1 LSNKGVLFGIAAYLI
16 WGFFPIYFKTIQVV
30 PAAQI
35 MFHRIVWS
43 FLLLVILVVFRGQ
56 WRGLRDAITGPR
68 MLFTYTIAACLLAI
82 NWLTYVWGVNAG
94 FVVETSLGYFI
105 NPLVSVALGVVILKE
120 RLRPM
125 QWLPVGLAAAGVLYL
140 TIQLDALPWIALVLA
155 FSFGLYG
162 LLKKISPLGSL
173 YGLTLETG
181 VLFLPAV
188 GYLLYTES
196 QGYGAFGHVGPLNN
210 LLLALAGLFTTTPL
224 LMFSSAARSIPLS
237 LLGLLQYIAPT
248 CQFLLGVLLYKEP
261 FSQVQWVG
269 FGIIWMALLLYT
281 VEGFIVRRRRMVSTF
296 ADKHLPLPANSHNRK

>member
-30 PAAQI
+30 PPAQI
-35 MFHRIVWS
+35 MFHRIAWS
-43 FLLLVILVVFRGQ
+43 FVLLVFLIVIRGQ
-56 WRGLRDAITGPR
+56 WRGLREAITGPK
-68 MLFTYTIAACLLAI
+68 MLVTYAIAACLLAI

-140 TIQLDALPWIALVLA
+140 TVQLGTPPWIALVLA

-188 GYLLYTES
+188 GYLLYAES
-196 QGYGAFGHVGPLNN
+196 QGYGSFGHVGPLNN

-261 FSQVQWVG
+261 FSQTQWVG
-269 FGIIWMALLLYT
+269 FGIIWIALLLYT
-281 VEGFIVRRRRMVSTF
+281 VEGFIVRRHRMALTVT
-296 ADKHLPLPANSHNRK
+296 DKHSTLAVDSQNGK

>member
-1 LSNKGVLFGIAAYLI
+1 MTNKGVLFGISAYLI

-35 MFHRIVWS
+35 LFHRIAWS
-43 FLLLVILVVFRGQ
+43 FILLLFLIVVRGQ
-56 WRGLRDAITGPR
+56 WHGLRSAIRGPK
-68 MLFTYTIAACLLAI
+68 MLVTYIIAACLLAI

-94 FVVETSLGYFI
+94 YVVETSLGYFI

-120 RLRPM
+120 RLRAT
-125 QWLPVGLAAAGVLYL
+125 QWLPIGLAAVGVLYL
-140 TIQLDALPWIALVLA
+140 TVQLGAPPWIALVLA

-162 LLKKISPLGSL
+162 LMKKISPLGSL

-181 VLFLPAV
+181 ILFLPAV
-188 GYLLYTES
+188 GYLLYVEF

-210 LLLALAGLFTTTPL
+210 LLLVLAGLFTTTPL

-261 FSQVQWVG
+261 FTQVQWIG
-269 FGIIWMALLLYT
+269 FGIIWLALLLYT
-281 VEGFIVRRRRMVSTF
+281 TEGFIVRRRRMRAASTNF
-296 ADKHLPLPANSHNRK
+296 AFPPGGK

>member
-1 LSNKGVLFGIAAYLI
+1 LSKKGVLFGIAAYLI

-35 MFHRIVWS
+35 LFHRIAWS
-43 FLLLVILVVFRGQ
+43 FVLLVFLVIVRGR
-56 WRGLRDAITGPR
+56 WRGLREAITGPK
-68 MLFTYTIAACLLAI
+68 MLGTYAIAACLLAI

-140 TIQLDALPWIALVLA
+140 TFQLGAPPWIALVLA

-162 LLKKISPLGSL
+162 LLKKMSPLGSL

-181 VLFLPAV
+181 VLFIPAV
-188 GYLLYTES
+188 GYLLYVES
-196 QGYGAFGHVGPLNN
+196 QGYGAFGHVSPLTNV
-210 LLLALAGLFTTTPL
+210 LLALAGLFTTTPL
-224 LMFSSAARSIPLS
+224 LLFSSAARSIPLS
-237 LLGLLQYIAPT
+237 LVGLLQYVAPT

-261 FSQVQWVG
+261 FSQVQWIG

-281 VEGFIVRRRRMVSTF
+281 AEGFVVRRRRMAAAS
-296 ADKHLPLPANSHNRK
+296 AN